1 MIKTLS
7 SNAINIYIFPDVN
20 STTVRAYMEATFMFR
35 LTPLCAKDDD
45 RAPVRRAIWK
55 PTPKI
60 FGVTYIKCSLEH
72 KGPQDGRKTVTPHCK
87 RPSKTTTTS
96 KFTCVLSLRRSIVFC
111 IGTVPNEKIS
121 CSSGRS
127 GAVGG
132 MCRMSDAGF

>member
-20 STTVRAYMEATFMFR
+20 STSVRAYMEATFMFR

-60 FGVTYIKCSLEH
+60 FGVTYIKCSLVSEEQRE
-72 KGPQDGRKTVTPHCK
+72 KEQGRAREK
-87 RPSKTTTTS
+87 RGNFGEEQGSRKEATQ
-96 KFTCVLSLRRSIVFC
+96 
-111 IGTVPNEKIS
+111 
-121 CSSGRS
+121 
-127 GAVGG
+127 
-132 MCRMSDAGF
+132 